1 MRSNYFIFM
10 FKEPETRKSY
20 TAKTKIEII
29 QYAEIKGNREASR
42 QYEINESSIRGWRKQ
57 KDKLLKMESDRKT
70 FRKGSPYWPDL
81 EKNLKT
87 WVEQERSLGKTI
99 TSFHIKIEAL
109 RMARERN
116 INNFSGTKKWCYSF
130 MRRNQI
136 PARSRKKRNPDG
148 KSSNTINE
156 DPSTSI

>member
-1 MRSNYFIFM
+1 MLFI
-10 FKEPETRKSY
+10 S
-20 TAKTKIEII
+20 
-29 QYAEIKGNREASR
+29 QL
-42 QYEINESSIRGWRKQ
+42 SSFVFHS
-57 KDKLLKMESDRKT
+57 LLTHFPTLSL
-70 FRKGSPYWPDL
+70 FYSSGSPYWPDL
-81 EKNLKT
+81 EKNLKA
-87 WVEQERSLGKTI
+87 WVEHERSLGKTI

-136 PARSRKKRNPDG
+136 PARSRKKRSPDG
-148 KSSNTINE
+148 KSSNPAND